1 MPQTLALPP
10 AVVPMETLAQ
20 APLYLVLQRYL
31 SKEALAAVLKAHDF
45 SQQAHQSQR
54 RHSGEPYVYHPLAV
68 AEILAR
74 LSLDEATIIAA
85 LLHDVVEDT
94 PFTLL
99 DIAEQ
104 FGDTVA
110 QLVDG
115 VTKLE
120 KLENLSREQQQAEN
134 FRKLLLATS
143 KDLRVILIKLADRL
157 HNMRT
162 IDCLPPAKRRRI
174 AKETL
179 DIYAP
184 IAERLGL
191 ADWQQE
197 LQTLAFQ
204 GAWPWR
210 AAILAKAVAKQRR
223 SLSDWLA
230 DFQVRLEKQL
240 AEEGIPAEVH
250 YREKNRFSLYQK
262 MSQKRLR
269 LKQVPDLH
277 AFRVITEKTAHCYQ
291 TLGVVHSLHRPLPQ
305 RFKDHIALPKAN
317 GYQSLHTTLTTP
329 RGVLLEVQI
338 RTQAMHFAATAGIA
352 AHYVYKNQ
360 DDKSRNLWQ
369 HNQQWWQQWTEQSH
383 RDALNLLEDFK
394 IDLYPDSIYV
404 LTPQGDILTLPKG
417 ATVVD
422 FAYALHSDLGHQLL
436 KATVDGENVLLS
448 KTLESGQ
455 RVEITKADKPKP
467 EAEWLNFVVTPRAR
481 NAIRHYLRLNHQDK
495 LLELGEQLLEAL
507 LNQHGH
513 RLSEFLETSRQKIAE
528 QARLSDWS
536 ALLREVALGKRSLI
550 WVAQSLCHCFKGEKA
565 EKDERNE
572 DAENALPAKSLWSDS
587 QGLPFGGES
596 SFKAPLAKCCYPIPG
611 DAIVGLLTEDKGLV
625 VHRQQCRQLQD
636 LAERQPERLVP
647 LHWDAPLAVREYP
660 VLLHTHVM
668 NEAGVLAAVSQAVA
682 SQKANIEQLELLQH
696 SDNSTTMRFLV
707 LVKSRDHLAAVFRVI
722 RMLPR
727 VLRVERL

>member
-1 MPQTLALPP
+1 MSQTLVLPP
-10 AVVPMETLAQ
+10 AVLPMETLAQ

-31 SKEALAAVLKAHDF
+31 SKEALVAVLRAHDF

-68 AEILAR
+68 AEILAS
-74 LSLDEATIIAA
+74 LALDEATIIAA

-94 PFTLL
+94 PYTLQ
-99 DIAEQ
+99 DIAER
-104 FGDTVA
+104 FGETVA

-157 HNMRT
+157 HNLRT
-162 IDCLPPAKRRRI
+162 LACLPPQKRRRI

-179 DIYAP
+179 EIYAP

-204 GAWPWR
+204 SAWPWR
-210 AAILAKAVAKQRR
+210 SAVLAKAVAKQRR
-223 SLSDWLA
+223 ALSEWLA

-262 MSQKRLR
+262 MVQKRLR
-269 LKQVPDLH
+269 LHQVPDLH

-291 TLGVVHSLHRPLPQ
+291 ALGVAHSLHRPLPQ
-305 RFKDHIALPKAN
+305 RFKDYIALPKAN

-352 AHYVYKNQ
+352 AHYLYKNQ
-360 DDKSRNLWQ
+360 DANVRHLWQ
-369 HNQQWWQQWTEQSH
+369 HHQQWWRQWAEQPH
-383 RDALNLLEDFK
+383 RDALSLLEDFK

-404 LTPQGDILTLPKG
+404 LTPHGDIVALPKG

-422 FAYALHSDLGHQLL
+422 FAYALHSDLGHHLL
-436 KATVDGENVLLS
+436 TATVDGETIPLS
-448 KTLESGQ
+448 KPLESGQ
-455 RVEITKADKPKP
+455 RVEIVKASKPKP
-467 EAEWLNFVVTPRAR
+467 EAEWLNFVVTARAR
-481 NAIRHYLRLNHQDK
+481 NAIRQYLRLNHQDK

-513 RLSEFLETSRQKIAE
+513 RLSEFPDNDRQQVAE
-528 QARLSDWS
+528 QARLPDWP

-550 WVAQSLCHCFKGEKA
+550 WVAQSVCHCLKGEKS
-565 EKDERNE
+565 E
-572 DAENALPAKSLWSDS
+572 DAAHAKGVWADS
-587 QGLPFGGES
+587 QGLPFGGEN
-596 SFKAPLAKCCYPIPG
+596 SFKAPLAKCCFPIPG

-636 LAERQPERLVP
+636 FAERQPERLVP
-647 LHWDAPLAVREYP
+647 LHWDTPLAVRDYP
-660 VLLHTHVM
+660 VLLHTHVR
-668 NEAGVLAAVSQAVA
+668 NQAGVLAEVSQAVA
-682 SQKANIEQLELLQH
+682 SQKSNIEQLELLQH
-696 SDNSTTMRFLV
+696 SDNSTTLRFLV
-707 LVKSRDHLAAVFRVI
+707 LVNSRDHLAAVFRAI
-722 RMLPR
+722 RVLPR
-727 VLRVERL
+727 VLRLARL